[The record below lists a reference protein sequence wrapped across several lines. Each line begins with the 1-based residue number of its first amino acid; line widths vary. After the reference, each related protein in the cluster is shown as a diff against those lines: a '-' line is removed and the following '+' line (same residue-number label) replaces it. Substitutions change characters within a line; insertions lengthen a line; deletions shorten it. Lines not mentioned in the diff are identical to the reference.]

1 MLRVTLN
8 QAKPGMV
15 LATPVLHPERP
26 DTVLLNQGFVLDQPA
41 LDRLRA
47 MRHPDVW
54 IEYPDLDFIAP
65 FINTEVLNARGK
77 VTRLLKDSFSNLNEE
92 IAADLDYTPYRA
104 TVDALIH
111 CLLDN
116 PRAAL
121 CIQDLCDTDDQL
133 ARHCSAVCFLSVL
146 MGLKLGGYLIKERHR
161 LPPHRAK
168 DVVNL
173 GVAAMLHDVGMR
185 FITPAARKRWYET
198 HNTDDPE
205 WRSHPRLAFRALH
218 GKIAPSACAAILHHH
233 QHFDG
238 SGFPAVH
245 VRGDNTPRPLIA
257 DEIHIFARIITVAD
271 LYERFRSP
279 PNAQAPVPRVAALH
293 RLLTQPAWNWI
304 DPVVF
309 HGLLQV
315 VPPYAPGTVVTL
327 SDGKK
332 AAVARWLPEAPCRPR
347 VLLLPDTEPTRP
359 RVWSRR
365 EQFFIDLRDRPDLH
379 IAEVDDQDV
388 SSFNFDPPVVGS
400 AHTWARLAEP
410 TESHNT
416 LTPDDTQR
424 LDAA

>member
-47 MRHPDVW
+47 MKHPSVW

-65 FINTEVLNARGK
+65 FINAEVLSARGK

-92 IAADLDYTPYRA
+92 VAGELDYTPYRA
-104 TVDALIH
+104 TVEALIH
-111 CLLDN
+111 TLLDN

-133 ARHCSAVCFLSVL
+133 ARHSSAVCFLSVL
-146 MGLKLGGYLIKERHR
+146 MGLKLAGYLIKERHR

-185 FITPAARKRWYET
+185 FITPAGRKRWYET
-198 HNTDDPE
+198 HNTQDPE
-205 WRSHPRLAFRALH
+205 WRSHARLAFRALH

-233 QHFDG
+233 QHYDG

-245 VRGDNTPRPLIA
+245 IHRDHATRPLQG

-271 LYERFRSP
+271 LYERFRYP
-279 PNAQAPVPRVAALH
+279 PNAQQPVPRVAALH
-293 RLLTQPAWNWI
+293 RMLTEPAWNWI

-309 HGLLQV
+309 NGLLQI
-315 VPPYAPGTVVTL
+315 VPPYGPGTVVTL
-327 SDGKK
+327 SDGAR

-347 VLLLPDTEPTRP
+347 VLLLPDAEPTRP
-359 RVWSRR
+359 RVWSRK
-365 EQFFIDLRDRPDLH
+365 EQYFIDLRDRTDLH

-388 SSFNFDPPVVGS
+388 SRFNFDPP
-400 AHTWARLAEP
+400 P
-410 TESHNT
+410 TYSTTDPGWQRVPDPT
-416 LTPDDTQR
+416 LDNASPDDTHQ